1 MINKELSKAYGKLSV
16 DVTENYS
23 YFVKALYH
31 ATDDKEKVAKI
42 MKVAEDL
49 FDVLENIDK
58 KAKELDIEL

>member
-1 MINKELSKAYGKLSV
+1 MMNKELSKAYGKLSS
-16 DVTENYS
+16 DITENYS
-23 YFVKALYH
+23 DFVKALYN
-31 ATDDKEKVAKI
+31 ATEDKEKVAKI